1 MSKGRR
7 DVPFPKTTPE
17 CERLLRMVVEGVK
30 STILDAQKKK
40 AARVALKRL
49 RKKGCTKAL
58 EYVIQVTCD
67 SNPLDTFAREVCNK
81 ATKYLEE
88 LS

>member
-1 MSKGRR
+1 MNAPRR
-7 DVPFPKTTPE
+7 RIPFPKTTPE
-17 CERLLRMVVEGVK
+17 CERLLRMVIEGVN
-30 STILDAQKKK
+30 STVFDAQKKE

-58 EYVIQVTCD
+58 EYVIQVSC
-67 SNPLDTFAREVCNK
+67 NGNVFDTFEKEMCKK
-81 ATKYLEE
+81 ATEYLNE